1 MRQLREEEWA
11 RRALGCLSTTP
22 PLRHCQGSWVQTQGR
37 LQPKRCLGC
46 GQLSTCGAS
55 WLSSGCELWIL
66 EGMRPGRV
74 QSLDGANQECGAA
87 FPAPSDVS
95 LLGQVTSPHPGLP
108 DQGSFQWDRESWPW
122 APFPPYSAWADI
134 CLNSLGLPVGPLPE
148 ESQGHGGHILIL
160 LPRPALPIKMGK
172 GYPNGI
178 IFPLPG
184 SFPLGLCQGTFAPS
198 WASVLKHS
206 GPSLRLPL
214 HRMTSLFQDLMEPE
228 APREEENTG

>member
-1 MRQLREEEWA
+1 MRDEEWA

-46 GQLSTCGAS
+46 GQLPTCGAS
-55 WLSSGCELWIL
+55 WLSGCELWIL
-66 EGMRPGRV
+66 EGMRPGHV

-108 DQGSFQWDRESWPW
+108 DQGSFQWEKESWPW

-134 CLNSLGLPVGPLPE
+134 CLNSPGLPVGPLPE
-148 ESQGHGGHILIL
+148 ESQGQG
-160 LPRPALPIKMGK
+160 RPHPHPPTLSCSSHQ
-172 GYPNGI
+172 NGERI
-178 IFPLPG
+178 P
-184 SFPLGLCQGTFAPS
+184 
-198 WASVLKHS
+198 
-206 GPSLRLPL
+206 
-214 HRMTSLFQDLMEPE
+214 
-228 APREEENTG
+228 